1 MNFAVK
7 LSAELRSVLVFSRYD
22 KLSDKNLFLD
32 QPNTFCF
39 MNFALKL
46 SAELRSDQKK

>member
-1 MNFAVK
+1 
-7 LSAELRSVLVFSRYD
+7 LETTSAYIPG
-22 KLSDKNLFLD
+22 
-32 QPNTFCF
+32 PNTFCF